1 MGGESQETSISV
13 VVEWFLKTDGGNSPV
28 TYNIT
33 SCPKPEGECIQNP
46 LSDSSESE
54 GLLMETVEG
63 LEPSTDYE
71 ITIRANTT
79 RVWANGTRESLE
91 SEENVVYGASTR
103 G

>member
-1 MGGESQETSISV
+1 
-13 VVEWFLKTDGGNSPV
+13 
-28 TYNIT
+28 
-33 SCPKPEGECIQNP
+33 
-46 LSDSSESE
+46 
-54 GLLMETVEG
+54 METVEG

-91 SEENVVYGASTR
+91 SEDNVVYDASTR

>member
-13 VVEWFLKTDGGNSPV
+13 VVEWYLETDGGNSPV

-33 SCPKPEGECIQNP
+33 SCPKSEGDCIQNP
-46 LSDSSESE
+46 LFESFESE
-54 GLLMETVEG
+54 GILMETVEG

-71 ITIRANTT
+71 ITIRSNTT
-79 RVWANGTRESLE
+79 RVWVDGALEPLE
-91 SEENVVYGASTR
+91 SEEDVVYHASTR